1 MSEQSWPLTPWKRNA
16 SFHDVILPDIYE
28 MLPWLD
34 FDLLGYDREHQ
45 NLICAK
51 FKEILPRL
59 SGDSRLLGIWQTGGE
74 THKAAVAITRGKA

>member
-1 MSEQSWPLTPWKRNA
+1 
-16 SFHDVILPDIYE
+16 

-51 FKEILPRL
+51 FTEIPPRL
-59 SGDSRLLGIWQTGGE
+59 SGDSTLLRIWQTDGE
-74 THKAAVAITRGKA
+74 THKAAVAITRTKA